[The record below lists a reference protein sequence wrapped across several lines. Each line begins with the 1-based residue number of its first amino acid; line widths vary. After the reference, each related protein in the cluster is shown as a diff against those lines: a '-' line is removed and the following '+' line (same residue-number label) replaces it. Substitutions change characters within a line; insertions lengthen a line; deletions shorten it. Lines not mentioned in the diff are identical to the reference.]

1 MYRSTLVLNKVGLV
15 SVKESLSSQIQSEVT
30 EYQRFK
36 KQTLQVLNYF
46 KVTFKVMLCF
56 LILLCCHAEL
66 VVLDKG

>member
-15 SVKESLSSQIQSEVT
+15 SVKESQIQSEVT

-46 KVTFKVMLCF
+46 KDTFKVMLCF

-66 VVLDKG
+66 VALDKG